1 MIDLK
6 KYKYGELNKPV
17 DENDFFEFTEEEDAQ
32 IWGENLYHNWGKDY
46 KKSVGIVKLAIKN
59 NLIADSLS
67 SYCGDM
73 YREINEHLRLGLD
86 SKNYEIL
93 IMAMTMAMS
102 FAPRLD
108 RSLIVYR
115 LVSDEV
121 IEQLIKSNKDENAP
135 FHEKGFMSTSLVKST
150 ICNNEDFLNYNNLL
164 KIYVEKGEVGIYS
177 NVIVRRNEQ
186 EMIFMPN
193 NYLGLIK
200 YPYVDKDSGRKIYE
214 CRLISIYNKNSKLRY
229 F

>member
-6 KYKYGELNKPV
+6 RYKYGELNKPV
-17 DENDFFEFTEEEDAQ
+17 DENDFFEFTEEQDAQ

-46 KKSVGIVKLAIKN
+46 ERSVDIVKRATKEELT
-59 NLIADSLS
+59 ADSIS
-67 SYCGDM
+67 CYCGNM
-73 YREINEHLRLGLD
+73 HRAINEHLRYERD
-86 SKNYEIL
+86 SKIHEIL

-121 IEQLIKSNKDENAP
+121 IEQMIKSNKDENAP

-150 ICNNEDFLNYNNLL
+150 ICNNGDFLNYNNLL

-177 NVIVRRNEQ
+177 NVIARRNEQ

-200 YPYVDKDSGRKIYE
+200 YPYVDEDSGRKIFE
-214 CRLISIYNKNSKLRY
+214 CRLISFYEKV
-229 F
+229 